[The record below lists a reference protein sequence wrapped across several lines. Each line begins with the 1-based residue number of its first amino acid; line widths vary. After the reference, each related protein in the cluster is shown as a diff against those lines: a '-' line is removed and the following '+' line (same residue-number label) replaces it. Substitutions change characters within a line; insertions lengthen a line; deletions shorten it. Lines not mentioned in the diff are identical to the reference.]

1 MAMAGVI
8 SPCGRLWGTPSPCWG
23 SLPALEFV
31 NQSNMYEIVIL
42 TLLRKSSSLEN
53 CDSERI
59 GCLPK
64 FRCQF
69 PANRYEIPLFADT
82 NLRNKVL
89 I

>member
-1 MAMAGVI
+1 
-8 SPCGRLWGTPSPCWG
+8 
-23 SLPALEFV
+23 
-31 NQSNMYEIVIL
+31 MYEIVML
-42 TLLRKSSSLEN
+42 TLLRGSSSLEN

-59 GCLPK
+59 GRLPK

-82 NLRNKVL
+82 NMSNKVL